1 MILGGCVAAS
11 FFVLFAEIHYLW
23 VSISKCEAMYRKFM
37 LLSLCAALFAV
48 GCGAI
53 NEELPSYATTSKV
66 VEGDAAPDFTATL
79 LDGGEVTLSDLRG
92 QEVLLVLFSH
102 TCPDCK
108 MLLDDMKRAKGRIDE
123 LDLCV
128 LLVARDGNEEEVAA
142 YLSDNGYDF
151 AVAADANRAIYNL
164 YATMY
169 VPRTY
174 LIDGDGIVQHTT
186 IEYEPTYVEDIIKRV
201 KGC

>member
-1 MILGGCVAAS
+1 MINMLKIANRTLGFSACRSVAS
-11 FFVLFAEIHYLW
+11 VLL
-23 VSISKCEAMYRKFM
+23 V
-37 LLSLCAALFAV
+37 ALFVVVSA
-48 GCGAI
+48 CGTI
-53 NEELPSYATTSKV
+53 NDELPSYAETSIVNVGDRAPEFSATTLDGELVRVGGESSV
-66 VEGDAAPDFTATL
+66 PTL
-79 LDGGEVTLSDLRG
+79 LI
-92 QEVLLVLFSH
+92 LFSH

-128 LLVARDGNEEEVAA
+128 LLVARDGNEGEVAA
-142 YLSDNGYDF
+142 YMSDNGYDF
-151 AVAADANRAIYNL
+151 AVAPDANRAIYNL